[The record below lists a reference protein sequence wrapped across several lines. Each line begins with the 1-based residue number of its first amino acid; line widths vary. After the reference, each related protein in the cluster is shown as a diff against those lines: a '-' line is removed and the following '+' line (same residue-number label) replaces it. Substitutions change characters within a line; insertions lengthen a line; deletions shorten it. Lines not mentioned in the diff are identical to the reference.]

1 MKPVFPVHPGGTL
14 RDELDARGLTIK
26 ALAQAIGVS
35 AGRVADVINERRA
48 ISPDTALRLGRFF
61 GNGADFWIGLQAQY
75 DVARTRKALGKR
87 LDREVRPL
95 KHAA

>member
-1 MKPVFPVHPGGTL
+1 MSAVFPVHPGGTL
-14 RDELDARGLTIK
+14 RDELEARGLTLK

-35 AGRVADVINERRA
+35 VGRVTDIVNERRA

-95 KHAA
+95 KNAA

>member
-1 MKPVFPVHPGGTL
+1 MFPVHPGGTL
-14 RDELDARGLTIK
+14 RDELEARNLTTR
-26 ALAQAIGVS
+26 ALAQAIGVPV
-35 AGRVADVINERRA
+35 GRVADIVSERRA

-75 DVARTRKALGKR
+75 DVARARKALGKR

>member
-1 MKPVFPVHPGGTL
+1 MFPVHPGGTL
-14 RDELDARGLTIK
+14 RDKIEARGLAIK
-26 ALAQAIGVS
+26 VLAQSIGVPV
-35 AGRVADVINERRA
+35 GRVADIVHERRA

-75 DVARTRKALGKR
+75 DVAKARKALGKR

-95 KHAA
+95 KRAA

>member
-1 MKPVFPVHPGGTL
+1 V
-14 RDELDARGLTIK
+14 
-26 ALAQAIGVS
+26 
-35 AGRVADVINERRA
+35 GRVADIISERRA

-75 DVARTRKALGKR
+75 DVARTRKALGSR

-95 KHAA
+95 KNAA